1 MIQTLSPTPVAPK
14 RAPGPGFTFPGQRI
28 LTFRRDPTGM
38 LTGLA
43 RTYGDIVEFSM
54 AGRPA
59 FLLSHPDF
67 VQQVLVTE
75 HENFSKGRALQ
86 QMRMVLGHGLLT
98 SEGEEHRRARRL
110 VQPAFHHERIAGY
123 ANVMAQEASR
133 TARKWQ
139 DGVVFDVA
147 QAMNHLTL
155 RIVGQT
161 LFGSDLS
168 DQVERTATALDDL
181 MVLTDPV
188 HLMLAPLMAW
198 LPTPTARRFRDSR
211 DFFNGLIDG
220 LIQTRRR
227 SGPGQGDLLDML
239 LAAVDEETG
248 EPVDDQFVRD
258 QALTLLLAGHETTAN
273 ALAWVWHLLAA
284 HPEVETRLHAEVDQ
298 LLPPGALPGMADMGR
313 LPFTRAVLSESLRL
327 YPPAWVIGRTARN
340 DCVIGGY
347 GVPAGSMILL
357 SQWVTHR
364 DRRYFA
370 QADEFRPERW
380 LAENR
385 NDRPKFAFFPFG
397 GGPRVCIGAQFAWM
411 EGVLLLATLARGWQF
426 RPADNRAVSM
436 DPRITLR
443 PKGGL
448 WMEGHRRDRSGAAS
462 TVW

>member
-1 MIQTLSPTPVAPK
+1 MIHTLSHKSLAPK

-28 LTFRRDPTGM
+28 LAFRRDPTGM
-38 LTGLA
+38 LAGLA
-43 RTYGDIVEFSM
+43 RTYGDIVEFSI

-59 FLLSHPDF
+59 FLLNHPDF
-67 VQQVLVTE
+67 VQQVLVTD
-75 HENFSKGRALQ
+75 HANFSKGRGLQ
-86 QMRMVLGHGLLT
+86 QMRVVLGQGLLT
-98 SEGEEHRRARRL
+98 SEGEEHQKARRL

-123 ANVMAQEASR
+123 ADLMAQEASR
-133 TARKWQ
+133 VADEWQ
-139 DGVVFDVA
+139 GGALFDVA

-161 LFGSDLS
+161 LFGTDLS
-168 DQVERTATALDDL
+168 GQVERIATALDDL
-181 MVLTDPV
+181 MVVTDPV

-211 DFFNGLIDG
+211 DFFNRLIDG
-220 LIQTRRR
+220 LIDRRR
-227 SGPGQGDLLDML
+227 KSGPGQGDLLDML
-239 LAAVDEETG
+239 LAAVDEESG
-248 EPVDDQFVRD
+248 ISVDDQFVRD

-284 HPEVETRLHAEVDQ
+284 HPEAEARLHAEVDQ
-298 LLPPGALPGMADMGR
+298 LLPSGGLPGMADLGR

-327 YPPAWVIGRTARN
+327 YPPAWVIGRSAIA

-347 GVPAGSMILL
+347 AVPAGSMILL

-364 DRRYFA
+364 DSRYFA
-370 QADEFRPERW
+370 WADEFRPERW
-380 LAENR
+380 LAEKR

-411 EGVLLLATLARGWQF
+411 EGILLLATLARRWQF
-426 RPADNRAVSM
+426 RPADNRAVLM

-443 PKGGL
+443 PKDGL
-448 WMEGHRRDRSGAAS
+448 WMKAHPRERSDAAS

>member
-1 MIQTLSPTPVAPK
+1 MIHTLTGTPLTPK
-14 RAPGPGFTFPGQRI
+14 RAPGPGFVIPGQR
-28 LTFRRDPTGM
+28 LLAFRRDPTGM

-43 RTYGDIVEFSM
+43 RTYGDIAQFTF

-86 QMRMVLGHGLLT
+86 RMRMVLGHGLLT
-98 SEGEEHRRARRL
+98 SEGDEHRQARRL
-110 VQPAFHHERIAGY
+110 VQPAFHHERIAHY
-123 ANVMAQEASR
+123 AAVMAQEARR
-133 TARKWQ
+133 TAAEWQ
-139 DGVVFDVA
+139 EDAAFDVA

-161 LFGSDLS
+161 LFGVDLS
-168 DQVERTATALDDL
+168 AQVEQIATALDDL
-181 MVLTDPV
+181 FVLSDPI

-198 LPTPTARRFRDSR
+198 LPTPTARRFRNSKT
-211 DFFNGLIDG
+211 FFDG
-220 LIQTRRR
+220 LIYGLIEQRRA
-227 SGPGQGDLLDML
+227 SAPGQGDLLDIL
-239 LAAVDEETG
+239 LAAVDAETG
-248 EPVDDQFVRD
+248 EPIDGQFVRD

-273 ALAWVWHLLAA
+273 ALAWTWHLLAA
-284 HPEVETRLHAEVDQ
+284 HPEAEARLHAEVDQ
-298 LLPPGALPGMADMGR
+298 LSPGGELPGVADLGR

-327 YPPAWVIGRTARN
+327 FPPAWVIGRSAIK

-347 GVPAGSMILL
+347 PVPAGSMIIL

-370 QADEFRPERW
+370 WAEEFRPERW
-380 LAENR
+380 LADSR

-411 EGVLLLATLARGWQF
+411 EGVLLLATLARSWYF
-426 RPADNRAVSM
+426 RPVNSQPVSM
-436 DPRITLR
+436 DPRVTLR

-448 WMEGHRRDRSGAAS
+448 WMAGTRRTGG
-462 TVW
+462 